1 MKFYTKLLSFTKT
14 PSIVVVCV
22 VLHNFLREHQSSDE
36 IFSEY
41 ESDDMVVD
49 ENDEQSAQGNKVMC
63 FVYFTMYRMMLVALT
78 PNYHIAPVSW
88 TLLVICCNED
98 PIDL

>member
-1 MKFYTKLLSFTKT
+1 
-14 PSIVVVCV
+14 
-22 VLHNFLREHQSSDE
+22 
-36 IFSEY
+36 
-41 ESDDMVVD
+41 MVVD

-63 FVYFTMYRMMLVALT
+63 FVYFTMYEMMQHFVYFMMYEMMLVALT
-78 PNYHIAPVSW
+78 PNYHIALVSW